1 VTAEVSA
8 KIGEALASSAIPLT
22 VREIAQRLDIPPSEV
37 AEIVWAAPQSFSW
50 QPGGRWSLAAAK
62 TTVRPP
68 VEPGNDDAR
77 IAVLSPQEGV
87 ELRAIRLA
95 GGATLRVIR
104 RPLDTA
110 ALFTV
115 KAMGSDLQLILNS
128 SHEMFEKLPMPF
140 EADGEGDYKTVVELL
155 LAAWA
160 VHEAEAPAAAQRG
173 LEDARLFWG
182 RRLLELLDSET

>member
-1 VTAEVSA
+1 MTAEVSA
-8 KIGEALASSAIPLT
+8 QIVEVLASSATPLT
-22 VREIAQRLDIPPSEV
+22 VREIAQRLDVPPSEV
-37 AEIVWAAPQSFSW
+37 AEIVWAATQNFSW
-50 QPGGRWSLAAAK
+50 QPGGRWSLATPKA
-62 TTVRPP
+62 TVRPP

-77 IAVLSPQEGV
+77 VAVLSPQDGV

-182 RRLLELLDSET
+182 RRLLDLLDSEG